1 MVVSFTCNNQQWQ
14 WLDSIF
20 SAELRKIDEVI
31 CSRRSNFVQVEIVKS
46 LSMRKGFSVDRLLI
60 VNVTKVF

>member
-14 WLDSIF
+14 RLDSIF

-31 CSRRSNFVQVEIVKS
+31 CSKRSNFMQVEIVKS
-46 LSMRKGFSVDRLLI
+46 LSTRKWLSVDRLLI
-60 VNVTKVF
+60 VNVVKVF

>member
-14 WLDSIF
+14 RLDSIF

-31 CSRRSNFVQVEIVKS
+31 CSRRSIFVQVEIVKS
-46 LSMRKGFSVDRLLI
+46 LSMRKWYSVDRLLLI
-60 VNVTKVF
+60 NVVKVF